1 MNNEHYYTTNPT
13 SSSDMQKI
21 TSRIL
26 GNDYTFWTDHGVFS
40 RDHVDPGTIELLK
53 AIDFNNAST
62 ILDLGCGYGV
72 IGIVAACKM
81 PSALLYMSD
90 PNQRAVELS
99 IKNAELNKVSNI
111 IIANGAGFTA
121 FPEQKYDMIITN
133 PPIRTGNALVFEL
146 IRESAL
152 RLNIDGRF
160 YLVARKKQGAET
172 FKKVMAEKLSN
183 IKQIGQGSGG
193 YRVYEGTKKS

>member
-26 GNDYTFWTDHGVFS
+26 GREYSFWTDHGVFS
-40 RDHVDPGTIELLK
+40 RDHVDPGTIELIK
-53 AIDFNNAST
+53 AIDFSNAST

-72 IGIVAACKM
+72 IGIVTAFNMPLAA
-81 PSALLYMSD
+81 LYMSD
-90 PNQRAVELS
+90 PNQRAIELS
-99 IKNAELNKVSNI
+99 IKNAELNKVSNVMI
-111 IIANGAGFTA
+111 LEGAGFTA
-121 FPEQKYDMIITN
+121 FPDQQFDMIITN

-146 IRESAL
+146 IRESAK
-152 RLNIDGRF
+152 RLNNNGRL

-172 FKKVMAEKLSN
+172 FKKIMGEDLSD
-183 IKQIGQGSGG
+183 ITQVGQGSGG
-193 YRVYEGTKKS
+193 YRVYVGTKRS